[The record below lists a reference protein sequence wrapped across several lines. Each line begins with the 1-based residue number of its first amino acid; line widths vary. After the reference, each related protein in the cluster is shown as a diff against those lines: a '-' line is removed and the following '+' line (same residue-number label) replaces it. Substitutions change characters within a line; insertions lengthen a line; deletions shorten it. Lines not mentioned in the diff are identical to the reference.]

1 MFHKQ
6 KIGQAIILCGGFG
19 KRLSEITN
27 NKLHKSVVNI
37 GGYPFI
43 YYILSQI
50 YFLRIRRV
58 VLCTGILSAS
68 IEKEID
74 IFERK
79 NPNIFDFIFSKE
91 TKPLGTAG
99 ALINSYPNL
108 ENEYSLVINGDTYI
122 DDNLEKL
129 FKPNFHNDILLF
141 TSFKFFSNK
150 YGAVVTN
157 NKSELIGFNEKKISL
172 FSYVNAGISIFKNK
186 ILYKSNIHYPINIED
201 LYYKDQNISIKVIRS
216 FSKFIDIGTK
226 KSFEKNNF
234 FFSSLKQPFLY

>member
-68 IEKEID
+68 IKKEID

-79 NPNIFDFIFSKE
+79 NPNIFHS
-91 TKPLGTAG
+91 
-99 ALINSYPNL
+99 
-108 ENEYSLVINGDTYI
+108 
-122 DDNLEKL
+122 
-129 FKPNFHNDILLF
+129 
-141 TSFKFFSNK
+141 
-150 YGAVVTN
+150 
-157 NKSELIGFNEKKISL
+157 
-172 FSYVNAGISIFKNK
+172 
-186 ILYKSNIHYPINIED
+186 
-201 LYYKDQNISIKVIRS
+201 
-216 FSKFIDIGTK
+216 
-226 KSFEKNNF
+226 NF
-234 FFSSLKQPFLY
+234 FQINTEPLLQITNLN